1 MKKKLLAGV
10 LMLMLAVSAVGCGS
24 KTTEES
30 AAASASGEQSKQEQ
44 ERSYNYYTADQ
55 VKSAIE
61 NNDDIILVDIQV
73 EDEWNAHH
81 IKGAISTKAYPVKTD
96 EEKAKVDAVFSQL
109 EGENPIIVVCPGGK
123 GGAQRTVQHLE
134 EKGIKAERLFILENG
149 QGGWPYDELLEK

>member
-1 MKKKLLAGV
+1 MKKKLLAGI

-24 KTTEES
+24 KPAEES
-30 AAASASGEQSKQEQ
+30 AATSAAGEQQ
-44 ERSYNYYTADQ
+44 ERTYQYYTADQ

-61 NNDDIILVDIQV
+61 NKDGIILVDIQV

-96 EEKAKVDAVFSQL
+96 EEKAKVDAVLSQL

-149 QGGWPYDELLEK
+149 QGGWTYDELLEK